1 MPTGTCVDHASEVA
15 PWAGQEETWIHALLS
30 VGAGSDGGLGMVLS
44 KVCVAQLYQPI
55 CAAPPDSW
63 RTAMKTLNMPEGLPP
78 ASVLWPEKAVRALTL
93 APLAGV
99 VTVAVGRATSY
110 LKGCGMR
117 SASPGPT
124 LKSQPVVLPAASL
137 AYTKTV

>member
-1 MPTGTCVDHASEVA
+1 MPTGTIVDQASVAWPWMEVD
-15 PWAGQEETWIHALLS
+15 PTCTQALLS

-44 KVCVAQLYQPI
+44 KAWVAQLYQPI

-63 RTAMKTLNMPEGLPP
+63 RTAMNTLNMPEGLPP
-78 ASVLWPEKAVRALTL
+78 ASALWPEKAARPLTF
-93 APLAGV
+93 APLAGTE
-99 VTVAVGRATSY
+99 TVAVGRARSY

-124 LKSQPVVLPAASL
+124 LKSQPEVLPAASF
-137 AYTKTV
+137 A